1 MKINKQLVQ
10 EVANGK
16 YDPYDTHGEMK
27 RAAQRILEEKVVSKF
42 STFCFRMFGG
52 NSPDN
57 VMDVFDAFVDFETHG
72 AEIRLEVPDTLRCI
86 GAHQIFGMTPHE
98 SLEELWHLACEHEAF
113 YDFMCD
119 RKFKIAG
126 EKGAFHFNPCALR
139 CYFDKGRLD
148 KRELLDMC
156 RAA

>member
-1 MKINKQLVQ
+1 MKINKQLVK

-16 YDPYDTHGEMK
+16 YDAYDTHGEMK

-52 NSPDN
+52 ELPDN

-72 AEIRLEVPDTLRCI
+72 AEIRLEVPDSLRCI
-86 GAHQIFGMTPHE
+86 GAHQIFGMTPFE
-98 SLEELWHLACEHEAF
+98 SLEELWRLACGHELF
-113 YDFMCD
+113 YGFMCD